1 MTWGRRFLPDF
12 GDVHPDVLLA
22 RSEQSLAPEAVEQL
36 LALAQPRL
44 RELFRTAE
52 PVTVVPA
59 PAGMLREIGL
69 RATIEHRVLVLVA
82 GSESAALADT
92 AEALGAE
99 VIRMVVPSGRTPEP
113 EQLDRFLSSP
123 PVDSVALV
131 HSESST
137 GTLAPLQALA
147 SVVRAR
153 KELALFVDATG
164 SLGAAPLET
173 DAWGLDF
180 VLGASHGPLGLPPAI
195 AFAAASTRLLA
206 RTRGLSGRGVL
217 LDFLTHQSAAA
228 EGMMLTPFDS
238 GLAVALERQLER
250 IEREGLPDRWARH
263 QAMAALVESWAAGRT
278 DLAFVAAPGRR
289 SPSVSCL
296 QLTSP
301 SSASSIAERL
311 LRRGWE
317 IEGGLGPGA
326 EEVLRIGHM
335 GEVGTGQLTD
345 LLLALEEVLAGAEG

>member
-1 MTWGRRFLPDF
+1 MAWGRRFLPEF

-22 RSEQSLAPEAVEQL
+22 RGEQSLAPEAVEQL
-36 LALAQPRL
+36 LGLAQPRL
-44 RELFRTAE
+44 REVFRTAE

-59 PAGMLREIGL
+59 PAGILREIGL

-113 EQLDRFLSSP
+113 ELLERFLSSP

-137 GTLAPLQALA
+137 GTLAPLQELA

-180 VLGASHGPLGLPPAI
+180 VLGASHGPLGLPPGI
-195 AFAAASTRLLA
+195 AFATASTRLLA

-217 LDFLTHQSAAA
+217 LDFLTHQAAAA
-228 EGMMLTPFDS
+228 EGTILTPFDS

-250 IEREGLPDRWARH
+250 MDQEGLPDRWARH
-263 QAMAALVESWAAGRT
+263 RVMAEMVERW
-278 DLAFVAAPGRR
+278 VAERGDVSLMAENGRR
-289 SPSVSCL
+289 SPTVSCIRL
-296 QLTSP
+296 AP
-301 SSASSIAERL
+301 PHSATVLAGRL
-311 LRRGWE
+311 LRQGWE
-317 IEGGLGPGA
+317 VGLGEGA
-326 EEVLRIGHM
+326 GSDVLLIGHM
-335 GEVGTGQLTD
+335 GETEPDQLTV
-345 LLLALEEVLAGAEG
+345 LLHALGRTLDNPE